1 MQLAQ
6 DLRYAFRQLRRNP
19 AFALTAILTL
29 ALGIGATTAV
39 FSVVEQM
46 LLTQLPY
53 RDADHIVALE
63 TLFTDRQH
71 QIPRVPGGDYED
83 LRATS
88 ALATT
93 AYYEAYEQGVQLP
106 DHATFTHISVTS
118 PKFFDVFGVH
128 PERGALFRTNDA
140 SHQALVSEAF
150 ADAELGGVSAAVG
163 KLVSVEG
170 VSFEVVGVMPRGF
183 DYPQKTS
190 IWVGR
195 PSTPDSVNRDSY
207 NYHAI
212 GLLRDGLAL
221 GQAQLQLDAL
231 SARLAK
237 QFPISHA
244 HVSLRVVPLRDA
256 LTGEVRTSLWLWLA
270 AVGVLLLI
278 ACANVAHLQLVR
290 ISAQGHALAVRG
302 ALGATRARI
311 VGSVLVE
318 AGVISFLGGIAGLL
332 LSIPATKLLMHLLA
346 SQLPRAMNA
355 SPDPRLLGFCLLL
368 ALIVTVLS
376 ATLPCW
382 WAARRDPAAALNRGT
397 RSGST
402 DRSSAVWR
410 RGLLAIE
417 IALSFLLVTTSGLLL
432 RTIEHIREVPLG
444 FAADNRLIVYAEA
457 PAHGHGEEQ
466 KRIVELAQLTEQL
479 RALPGVQSA
488 AETWGLPTGDYGSN
502 GGYAIPDHGQ
512 NMDQAGLAWANFS
525 LAGPGYFN
533 EMHIPLLRG
542 KDVTASD
549 TYGSQPVAVI
559 SAAVA
564 RQSFGD
570 EDPIGKR
577 IVCGMDEDSM
587 RSATIVGV
595 VGDVRQD
602 SPADDPT
609 PAIYFPLAQHPQR
622 LINGAQIVLHTATAP
637 AALIPAV
644 RQRVLAADA
653 SIATKFTTMDDALA
667 AATEPQQLRSELL
680 TAFAALALLLAAVG
694 MYSVTSYTVAQQVR
708 EIGIRMALGAD
719 RAVVAREVMASAA
732 KSGLLGIAL
741 GVLVSLEASRAL
753 SRFLVGVTA
762 LDPVSY
768 SVAACVLV
776 AAAALAALLPARRAA
791 SVEPMVALRTE

>member
-19 AFALTAILTL
+19 AFALTAIVTL

-63 TLFTDRQH
+63 TMFTDRQH

-83 LRATS
+83 LRARS
-88 ALATT
+88 AFVAT

-106 DHATFTHISVTS
+106 DHATFTHIAVIS
-118 PKFFDVFGVH
+118 PKFLDVFGVR
-128 PERGALFRTNDA
+128 PERGALFRMNDA
-140 SHQALVSEAF
+140 SHKALVSEAF

-170 VSFEVVGVMPRGF
+170 VSFEVIGVMPRGF
-183 DYPQKTS
+183 DYPQKTAV
-190 IWVGR
+190 WLGR
-195 PSTPDSVNRDSY
+195 PTAPDNLNRDSY

-212 GLLRDGLAL
+212 GLLRDGLTL
-221 GQAQLQLDAL
+221 DQTRLQLDAL

-237 QFPISHA
+237 QFPVSHA
-244 HVSLRVVPLRDA
+244 HVRLRAVPLRDA
-256 LTGEVRTSLWLWLA
+256 LTGDVKTSLWLWLA

-311 VGSVLVE
+311 VGAVLVE

-355 SPDPRLLGFCLLL
+355 TPDPRLLGFCLLL
-368 ALIVTVLS
+368 AVIVTVLS

-402 DRSSAVWR
+402 DRTSAVWR
-410 RGLLAIE
+410 RGLLTIE

-432 RTIEHIREVPLG
+432 RTIEHIREAPLG
-444 FAADNRLIVYAEA
+444 FAADNRLIVYAES
-457 PAHGHGEEQ
+457 PAHGHAEEQ

-488 AETWGLPTGDYGSN
+488 AETWGLPTGDYGSD
-502 GGYAIPDHGQ
+502 GGYAIADHGQ
-512 NMDQAGLAWANFS
+512 NMDQTGLAWANFS
-525 LAGPGYFN
+525 LAGPVYFK

-542 KDVTASD
+542 RDVTTSD
-549 TYGSQPVAVI
+549 TYGSQAVAVI

-587 RSATIVGV
+587 RGATIVGV

-622 LINGAQIVLHTATAP
+622 LIDGAQIVLHTAVAP
-637 AALIPAV
+637 AILIPAA
-644 RQRVLAADA
+644 RQRVLATDA
-653 SIATKFTTMDDALA
+653 AIATKFTTMDDALA
-667 AATEPQQLRSELL
+667 AAIQPQQLRSELL

-719 RAVVAREVMASAA
+719 RTAVAREVMASAA

-741 GVLVSLEASRAL
+741 GVLVSLEASHVL

-768 SVAACVLV
+768 GVAACVLV
-776 AAAALAALLPARRAA
+776 TAAALAALVPARRAA

>member
-1 MQLAQ
+1 MQVIQ
-6 DLRYAFRQLRRNP
+6 DLRYALRQLRRNP
-19 AFALTAILTL
+19 GFAVTAILTL

-46 LLTQLPY
+46 LLKQLPY
-53 RDADHIVALE
+53 RHADRIVALE

-71 QIPRVPGGDYED
+71 QIPRVPGGDYLD
-83 LRATS
+83 LHASS
-88 ALATT
+88 AFSAT

-106 DHATFTHISVTS
+106 EHATFTHIAVIS
-118 PKFFDVFGVH
+118 PRFFEVFGVH
-128 PERGALFRTNDA
+128 PEHGALFRTNDA
-140 SHQALVSEAF
+140 SHEGLVSQAF
-150 ADAELGGVSAAVG
+150 ADEELGGVNAAVG
-163 KLVSVEG
+163 KLISVEG
-170 VSFEVVGVMPRGF
+170 ASFEVIGVMPRGF

-190 IWVGR
+190 VWVGR
-195 PSTPDSVNRDSY
+195 PPTPDNVNRDSS
-207 NYHAI
+207 NYHVI
-212 GLLRDGLAL
+212 GLLRDGVT
-221 GQAQLQLDAL
+221 QSEAQVQLDAL

-237 QFPISHA
+237 QFPVSHG
-244 HVSLRVVPLRDA
+244 HRSLRAVPLRDA
-256 LTGEVRTSLWLWLA
+256 LTGEVRTSLWLWLS

-290 ISAQGHALAVRG
+290 TSAQGHALAVRG

-311 VGSVLVE
+311 VISVLIEGAV
-318 AGVISFLGGIAGLL
+318 VSLLGGAAGLL
-332 LSIPATKLLMHLLA
+332 LSIPATKLLMRLLA

-368 ALIVTVLS
+368 AFVVTVLS

-382 WAARRDPAAALNRGT
+382 WAARRDPAAALNLGT

-402 DRSSAVWR
+402 DRSSALWR
-410 RGLLAIE
+410 RGLLAAE

-432 RTIEHIREVPLG
+432 RTLQHIREVPLG
-444 FAADNRLIVYAEA
+444 FVTENRLVVHVEA
-457 PAHGHGEEQ
+457 PAHDRAAEQ

-488 AETWGLPTGDYGSN
+488 AETWGLPTGDLGSD
-502 GGYAIPDHGQ
+502 GGYAIPDHGD
-512 NMDQAGLAWANFS
+512 NMSRAGLAEANFS

-542 KDVTASD
+542 RDVTAADS
-549 TYGSQPVAVI
+549 YGSQPVAVM
-559 SAAVA
+559 SAGAA
-564 RQSFGD
+564 HQSFGN

-587 RSATIVGV
+587 RGATIVGV

-602 SPADDPT
+602 SPADDPS

-622 LINGAQIVLHTATAP
+622 LIDGAQIVLHTASAP

-644 RQRVLAADA
+644 RQRVLATDA

-719 RAVVAREVMASAA
+719 RAAVAREVMAAA
-732 KSGLLGIAL
+732 ARSGLLGIGL
-741 GVLVSLEASRAL
+741 GVVVSLLSSRVL
-753 SRFLVGVTA
+753 SRFLVGVPA

-768 SVAACVLV
+768 TIAAGVLI
-776 AAAALAALLPARRAA
+776 AAVALAALVPARRAA
-791 SVEPMVALRTE
+791 STEPMVALRTE